1 MTTSHKHVAVLAFP
15 YGTHAAPTLSLV
27 RRIAAAAPT
36 VTFSFFSTAKSNASV
51 FSGLNKEELL
61 HNLKHYDVDD
71 GVPEGYVA
79 SGQPFEIITLFI
91 KALPHN
97 FKLAMD
103 EVVLKTGKKFT
114 CLLTDA
120 FYWFAADMAQ
130 EMHAKWVPL
139 WTSAPHTALV
149 HFLTDLIR
157 ESRTSCKHGKN

>member
-1 MTTSHKHVAVLAFP
+1 MTTFHKHVAVLAFP
-15 YGTHAAPTLSLV
+15 FGTHAAPLLGLV
-27 RRIAAAAPT
+27 RRIAAVAPQEE

-103 EVVLKTGKKFT
+103 E
-114 CLLTDA
+114 
-120 FYWFAADMAQ
+120 
-130 EMHAKWVPL
+130 
-139 WTSAPHTALV
+139 
-149 HFLTDLIR
+149 
-157 ESRTSCKHGKN
+157 